1 MKSVSNEQIHRES
14 IKAEEERRGE
24 KNAEKKIC
32 FDLVPSAAHMLDP
45 ESRVVPVFFLPFPFS
60 SIKEKEAKKRRSY
73 VKGRHRPVCNSSNH
87 WKEVFR
93 LVRFGVRG
101 RIAAVWSRVPG
112 RTSAPIHDPDI
123 DLPPLFPSSL
133 LLTVIDLA
141 EIPTCRPPLPLTVAQ
156 VQINLSRIH

>member
-14 IKAEEERRGE
+14 IKTEEERRGE
-24 KNAEKKIC
+24 KNVEKKIC